1 MSDADVPTEISMHEV
16 GHADKTVHDY
26 YNLIMQQA
34 HLAAAE
40 QVAELVK
47 KAGDQA

>member
-1 MSDADVPTEISMHEV
+1 MREV
-16 GHADKTVHDY
+16 GHSDKTVHNH

-47 KAGDQA
+47 KAGIQS